1 MLPIPDVTLHP
12 EDSRAHMRL
21 ADSLP
26 PVSRNRSCVVSLVAL
41 IPAPWAGAPVRRRT
55 IRPERLPVID
65 LLIVSHRHPD
75 HMTWLAR
82 PDGRDCEELCPP
94 DPVIVGT
101 PNVSPSSTKGSQ
113 GDGSGAN
120 CASVG
125 SLQQNQGSVSRARS
139 PAAPFEM
146 APRGGGGRKVAALA
160 RIRAS
165 ISPNV

>member
-41 IPAPWAGAPVRRRT
+41 IPAPWTGAPVRRRT

-75 HMTWLAR
+75 HMT
-82 PDGRDCEELCPP
+82 CPRSTEWP
-94 DPVIVGT
+94 RLRRALSAGPGDHQDAERE
-101 PNVSPSSTKGSQ
+101 SPFNNGE
-113 GDGSGAN
+113 SG
-120 CASVG
+120 
-125 SLQQNQGSVSRARS
+125 
-139 PAAPFEM
+139 
-146 APRGGGGRKVAALA
+146 
-160 RIRAS
+160 
-165 ISPNV
+165 